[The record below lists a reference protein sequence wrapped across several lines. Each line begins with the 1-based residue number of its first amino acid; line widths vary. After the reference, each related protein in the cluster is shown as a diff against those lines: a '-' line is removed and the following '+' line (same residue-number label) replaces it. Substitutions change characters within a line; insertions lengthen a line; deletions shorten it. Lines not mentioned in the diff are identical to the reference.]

1 MLVELKSGETLN
13 GHLVNCDT
21 WMNLTLN
28 NVIQTSP
35 NGETFTKLAE
45 TYVRGNLIK
54 YVRVPEEL
62 LVEIK
67 EERVQRNAARDQ
79 REREQRYQNNRGGF
93 NNRGGRGDRS
103 GGYGRGGRGGYN
115 RSNGGSH
122 RGARQ

>member
-35 NGETFTKLAE
+35 NGETFTKLTE

-67 EERVQRNAARDQ
+67 KERVERNAARDQ
-79 REREQRYQNNRGGF
+79 REREKRTYKSKDVRRERG
-93 NNRGGRGDRS
+93 
-103 GGYGRGGRGGYN
+103 GGYN
-115 RSNGGSH
+115 RGDRGGDNRGNNGSH
-122 RGARQ
+122 WNGRQ